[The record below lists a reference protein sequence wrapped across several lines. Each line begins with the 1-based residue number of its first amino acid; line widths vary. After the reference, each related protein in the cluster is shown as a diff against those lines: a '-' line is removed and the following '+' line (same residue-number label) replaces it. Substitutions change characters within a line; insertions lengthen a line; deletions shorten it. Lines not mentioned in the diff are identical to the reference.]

1 MSNLEF
7 DATTIEPSATL
18 DALPSNTYP
27 VKIKWTERKAT
38 KKGDG
43 ELLQIQLEV
52 IDGEFKGRSVFD
64 RLNLWN
70 PNSQAVDI
78 AQRSLSAICHAINL
92 LKVKNHEELRG
103 KKLMAKI
110 VYKPAEGNYSEGNDV
125 KGYSKLDGGD
135 AEPEVESAPTAA
147 PRPAWAAKK

>member
-1 MSNLEF
+1 M
-7 DATTIEPSATL
+7 
-18 DALPSNTYP
+18 
-27 VKIKWTERKAT
+27 
-38 KKGDG
+38 
-43 ELLQIQLEV
+43 

-78 AQRSLSAICHAINL
+78 AQRSLSAICHAIDL

-125 KGYSKLDGGD
+125 KGYSKLALDVED
-135 AEPEVESAPTAA
+135 EPVAA
-147 PRPAWAAKK
+147 TSSPRPAWAAKK